1 MRSTS
6 SRRSDASTSRR
17 RLRGSPMRR
26 GAAER
31 LRSSQTRPALVK
43 TYGRSSAGMSR
54 SARATISSEWP
65 SPYTA
70 AVSIQLMPRSTA
82 WRIAAIESASS
93 WFPQAKVHPPP
104 PIAHAPKPTR
114 VIRMPVVPTGAVGS
128 VSVSRTACVI
138 CALLSDAFCRRLSI
152 VSARPLKSDGLMDL
166 SASISSRLSWRPC
179 RSSHTNTPCGFCS
192 NASRNSSSVRSL
204 PIRISTLC
212 CVMSPCASLC
222 QRPLGGRGGELVD
235 DRFDGLLELLLVL
248 LLVVRNRCDPLA
260 TPQQVFGLG
269 VEHIDD
275 HGSLGVLGHHRAALH
290 SPVPSPTPSPTAS
303 PTAPPVRLPRVAVVP
318 GGDVELLIGARVVG
332 DAEVGVTVGRDV
344 AEARKLLRQVGTE
357 RPVRDRVHEHRV
369 VGRCGH
375 ARDLRLGG
383 RQNPEGAQPVKARVG
398 A

>member
-6 SRRSDASTSRR
+6 SRWSDASTSRR
-17 RLRGSPMRR
+17 MLSGSPIRR
-26 GAAER
+26 GAAAR
-31 LRSSQTRPALVK
+31 LLSSRSRPPLVK

-93 WFPQAKVHPPP
+93 WLPQAKVQPPP

-114 VIRMPVVPTGAVGS
+114 VIRIPVVPSGAVGS

-138 CALLSDAFCRRLSI
+138 VALLSDAFCRRRSI
-152 VSARPLKSDGLMDL
+152 VSARPLKSDGLMDR

-192 NASRNSSSVRSL
+192 KASRNSSSVRSL

-212 CVMSPCASLC
+212 CVIGPRASLR
-222 QRPLGGRGGELVD
+222 QRDLVARGGELVD
-235 DRFDGLLELLLVL
+235 DGRDGLLELLLVL
-248 LLVVRNRCDPLA
+248 RLVVRNRGDALA

-269 VEHIDD
+269 VDHIDD
-275 HGSLGVLGHHRAALH
+275 HGSLGVLSHRRTLDP
-290 SPVPSPTPSPTAS
+290 PVPS
-303 PTAPPVRLPRVAVVP
+303 
-318 GGDVELLIGARVVG
+318 
-332 DAEVGVTVGRDV
+332 
-344 AEARKLLRQVGTE
+344 
-357 RPVRDRVHEHRV
+357 
-369 VGRCGH
+369 
-375 ARDLRLGG
+375 
-383 RQNPEGAQPVKARVG
+383 
-398 A
+398 